1 MRKTTDACRSI
12 GYGGSDPRVIARH
25 KGAKMNNDDDLRH
38 GDDPQGIPID
48 AEATNQAWA
57 RRSPSIED
65 QQLTSATVHWLDALP
80 HGVRPVHL
88 PDDFP
93 RIANDLCRLWP
104 TTPALDLYFEEKEFS
119 LREDRRGFPALIKE
133 ELLALHVHSLHTRP
147 LPYEVRAPQRAS
159 LLG

>member
-1 MRKTTDACRSI
+1 
-12 GYGGSDPRVIARH
+12 
-25 KGAKMNNDDDLRH
+25 MNNDDE
-38 GDDPQGIPID
+38 PQRARTD
-48 AEATNQAWA
+48 ADSSSYAWA

-65 QQLTSATVHWLDALP
+65 EQLTSATVHWLDALP

-93 RIANDLCRLWP
+93 RIANALCRLWP

-147 LPYEVRAPQRAS
+147 LPYEVRAPQRSS

>member
-1 MRKTTDACRSI
+1 
-12 GYGGSDPRVIARH
+12 
-25 KGAKMNNDDDLRH
+25 MNNDDE
-38 GDDPQGIPID
+38 PQRARTD
-48 AEATNQAWA
+48 ADSSSHAWA
-57 RRSPSIED
+57 RRSPSIENE
-65 QQLTSATVHWLDALP
+65 QLTSATVHWLDALP

-93 RIANDLCRLWP
+93 RIANDLCRRWP

-147 LPYEVRAPQRAS
+147 LPYEVRAPQRSS